1 MEKEHNTANLIKK
14 SYPSLSNIIIQNVE
28 PFTLYCCNDVACI
41 LKLKNIRSC
50 IRIYDSSEKINID
63 NKTNGGIQK
72 MSFLTY
78 KGLEKLILGSRSC
91 EALEFCKVLNINV
104 IRKLFPIETDIVLNI
119 IEVFK
124 NENIRRQFICDKY
137 RIDLYF
143 IDYKL
148 AIECDEI
155 HHIYNKENDKIREEY
170 IKTKLNC
177 SFIRFNP
184 YDEDF
189 NILHLYNKI
198 HTHIINYL
206 KNKL

>member
-1 MEKEHNTANLIKK
+1 M
-14 SYPSLSNIIIQNVE
+14 
-28 PFTLYCCNDVACI
+28 F
-41 LKLKNIRSC
+41 
-50 IRIYDSSEKINID
+50 
-63 NKTNGGIQK
+63 
-72 MSFLTY
+72 
-78 KGLEKLILGSRSC
+78 
-91 EALEFCKVLNINV
+91 KVLNIHG
-104 IRKLFPIETDIVLNI
+104 IRRLFPIETDIVLNI

-124 NENIRRQFICDKY
+124 NENIHRQFICDKY
-137 RIDLYF
+137 KIDLYF

-155 HHIYNKENDKIREEY
+155 HHIYNKESDKIREEY

-177 SFIRFNP
+177 IFIRFNP